1 MSILIAL
8 ILGIVQGLTE
18 FLPVSSSGHL
28 VLLQNIFGIE
38 NNIILFDI
46 ILHLGTLLAVCI
58 VYRKSLL
65 EILKNPFGKKMRMV
79 VIGTI
84 PTLIIAFLF
93 KDFFE
98 SAFSGNLLF
107 IGFLCTAILLLIAD
121 YTQKKYT
128 RFKKMDYKYILTMGV
143 FQGLAILP
151 GLSRSGTTVTSSL
164 VLGVNKNEALEY
176 SFLLSIPIILASLV
190 YELLFSQITFASI
203 SIASMLV
210 GFCASAL
217 FGILSIK
224 FTIKLVKSNSYKYF
238 SIYLIV
244 LSIFLILNQFVF
256 HFFLIKK

>member
-1 MSILIAL
+1 MGILIAL
-8 ILGIVQGLTE
+8 ILGLVQGLTE

-28 VLLQNIFGIE
+28 VLLQKVFGIE
-38 NNIILFDI
+38 NNVILFDI

-65 EILKNPFGKKMRMV
+65 EIIKNPFGKKMKMV
-79 VIGTI
+79 VLGTI

-107 IGFLCTAILLLIAD
+107 IGFLCTAGLLILAD
-121 YTQKKYT
+121 YTQRKYSI
-128 RFKKMDYKYILTMGV
+128 FKKMDYKYILTMGV

-164 VLGVNKNEALEY
+164 VLGVNKDEALEY

-190 YELLFSQITFASI
+190 YELVFSPI
-203 SIASMLV
+203 SLANINILPMIV
-210 GFCASAL
+210 GFLASTV
-217 FGILSIK
+217 FGLISIK

-238 SIYLIV
+238 SIYLII
-244 LSIFLILNQFVF
+244 LSIFLILNQFVLHIF
-256 HFFLIKK
+256 

>member
-1 MSILIAL
+1 MSVFIAL

-28 VLLQNIFGIE
+28 VLLQKIFGIE
-38 NNIILFDI
+38 NNVILFDI
-46 ILHLGTLLAVCI
+46 ILHLGTLLAVII

-65 EILKNPFGKKMRMV
+65 ELIKNPFGKKMKMV
-79 VIGTI
+79 ILGTI
-84 PTLIIAFLF
+84 PTLVIALLF

-98 SAFSGNLLF
+98 NAFSGGLLF
-107 IGFLCTAILLLIAD
+107 IGFLSTAILLLLAD
-121 YTQKKYT
+121 YSQKKYT
-128 RFKKMDYKYILTMGV
+128 TFKKMDYKYILTMGF

-164 VLGVNKNEALEY
+164 VLGVNKDEALEY

-190 YELLFSQITFASI
+190 YELIFSPITLVSSDI
-203 SIASMLV
+203 LPMIV
-210 GFCASAL
+210 GFLASSV

-244 LSIFLILNQFVF
+244 LGIFLILNQFVF
-256 HFFLIKK
+256 KLF